1 MRKLINFYR
10 ILYCYLVLYIFAFFI
25 LGVYYFSTFVFIFI
39 DINSFNK
46 LMDQFVKDFEKIIMN
61 KIAEIK
67 KYEFDLLNQDIRER
81 YRNGEAG
88 LRLKQLN
95 WWKEVIITICL
106 LFLALYLVC
115 GFMKF
120 S

>member
-1 MRKLINFYR
+1 
-10 ILYCYLVLYIFAFFI
+10 
-25 LGVYYFSTFVFIFI
+25 
-39 DINSFNK
+39 
-46 LMDQFVKDFEKIIMN
+46 MDQFVKDFEKIIMN

-81 YRNGEAG
+81 YRNGEVG

-95 WWKEVIITICL
+95 WWKEVIITIFL
-106 LFLALYLVC
+106 LFLAWYLVC